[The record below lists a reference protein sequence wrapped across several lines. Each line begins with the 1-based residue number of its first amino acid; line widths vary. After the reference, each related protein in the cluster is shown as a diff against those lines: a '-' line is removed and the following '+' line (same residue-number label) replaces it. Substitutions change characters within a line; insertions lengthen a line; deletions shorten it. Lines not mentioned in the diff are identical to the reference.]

1 MNNKICCAAGLYRG
15 RDKEGFMLL
24 RILSPGCT
32 LAGALVMLSAAPAAA
47 QEPIKIGFFGPIT
60 ERFAGLGLDAKKG
73 AELAVKQA
81 NAAGGINGRKVELV
95 VYDDRGNRT
104 EAVAVARKLIEQ
116 DKVVAI
122 VSGSLSL
129 TSIAAA
135 PI

>member
-1 MNNKICCAAGLYRG
+1 MLFRNSILRAGLRCLSG
-15 RDKEGFMLL
+15 GFLL
-24 RILSPGCT
+24 L
-32 LAGALVMLSAAPAAA
+32 GAQASSHA
-47 QEPIKIGFFGPIT
+47 QETIKIGFFGPIT

-73 AELAVKQA
+73 ADLAVKQA
-81 NAAGGINGRKVELV
+81 NAAGGINGRKIELV

-116 DKVVAI
+116 DKVLAI